1 MLRDIIILHKCTI
14 NNNHIMH
21 GSSDMKWD
29 TQSYLSFWTILT
41 VKCCPLYFDAKHLEN
56 GQWHFW
62 SIFFKK
68 VNFFHQ
74 KVPFLANIE
83 CCPKF
88 LEYAMHCEY
97 TETREIRENL
107 ENWNTEKTQKT
118 EQTEETEQTYKTE
131 TEKTKKTS
139 PSVKILESFVVMQ
152 NT

>member
-1 MLRDIIILHKCTI
+1 MRHTELFVIL
-14 NNNHIMH
+14 
-21 GSSDMKWD
+21 D
-29 TQSYLSFWTILT
+29 
-41 VKCCPLYFDAKHLEN
+41 YFDYEMLPPLFWCKTLRKWAVTFLE
-56 GQWHFW
+56 H
-62 SIFFKK
+62 FFKK

-88 LEYAMHCEY
+88 LEYAMHCDY